1 MRFNTDKLN
10 SKIQLDELE
19 IQLHLGVSE
28 EERAKTQ
35 SVWIS
40 LTFEFCALPE
50 STSSDLISETVN
62 YSSLSKLLK
71 KEFNGSNIKT
81 IEYMGFRAFNLVSEE
96 IDQVGRLTLS
106 IRKFPTISGLKGGT
120 LFKLSGDLN

>member
-28 EERAKTQ
+28 EERAKIQ
-35 SVWIS
+35 SVWVS
-40 LTFEFCALPE
+40 LTFEFFTLPE

-71 KEFNGSNIKT
+71 NEFNGSNIKT
-81 IEYMGFRAFNLVSEE
+81 IEYMGFRAFNLVSQD

-106 IRKFPTISGLKGGT
+106 IRKFPSISGLKGGA
-120 LFKLSGDLN
+120 LFELSGDIN

>member
-28 EERAKTQ
+28 EERAKIQ

-40 LTFEFCALPE
+40 LIFEFFALPG

-62 YSSLSKLLK
+62 YSSLGKLLK
-71 KEFNGSNIKT
+71 SEFNGSNIKT
-81 IEYMGFRAFNLVSEE
+81 IEYMGFRAFNLVSED

-106 IRKFPTISGLKGGT
+106 IRKFPSISGLKGGA
-120 LFKLSGDLN
+120 LFELSGEIN

>member
-28 EERAKTQ
+28 EERAKIQ
-35 SVWIS
+35 SVWVS
-40 LTFEFCALPE
+40 LTFEFFTLPE

-71 KEFNGSNIKT
+71 SEFNGSNIKT
-81 IEYMGFRAFNLVSEE
+81 IEYMGFRAFKLVSED

-106 IRKFPTISGLKGGT
+106 IRKFPSISGLKGGA
-120 LFKLSGDLN
+120 LFELSGDIN

>member
-1 MRFNTDKLN
+1 MRFSTDKLS

-28 EERAKTQ
+28 EEREKPQ

-40 LTFEFCALPE
+40 LTFEFSALPE
-50 STSSDLISETVN
+50 STSSDMISGTVN

-71 KEFNGSNIKT
+71 SEFNGSNIKT
-81 IEYMGFRAFNLVSEE
+81 IEYMGFRAFNLVSQD

-106 IRKFPTISGLKGGT
+106 VRKFPSISGLKGGA
-120 LFKLSGDLN
+120 LFELSGDIN

>member
-1 MRFNTDKLN
+1 MRFNTDKLS

-28 EERAKTQ
+28 EEREKPQ

-40 LTFEFCALPE
+40 LTFEFFALPE
-50 STSSDLISETVN
+50 STSSDLISGTVN

-71 KEFNGSNIKT
+71 NEFNGSNIKT
-81 IEYMGFRAFNLVSEE
+81 IEYMGFRAFNLVSQD
-96 IDQVGRLTLS
+96 IDQAGRVTLS
-106 IRKFPTISGLKGGT
+106 LRKFPSISGLKGGA
-120 LFKLSGDLN
+120 LFELSGDIN

>member
-28 EERAKTQ
+28 EERAKIQ
-35 SVWIS
+35 SVWVS
-40 LTFEFCALPE
+40 LTFEFFTLPE

-71 KEFNGSNIKT
+71 NEFNGSNIKT
-81 IEYMGFRAFNLVSEE
+81 IEYMGFRAFKLVSED

-106 IRKFPTISGLKGGT
+106 IRKFPSISGLKGGA
-120 LFKLSGDLN
+120 LFELSGDIN

>member
-19 IQLHLGVSE
+19 IQLQLGVSE

-40 LTFEFCALPE
+40 LTFEFFAVPE
-50 STSSDLISETVN
+50 STSSDMISGTVN

-71 KEFNGSNIKT
+71 SEFSGSNIKT
-81 IEYMGFRAFNLVSEE
+81 IEYMGFRAFNLVSED
-96 IDQVGRLTLS
+96 IDQAGRLTLS
-106 IRKFPTISGLKGGT
+106 IRKFPSISGLKGGA
-120 LFKLSGDLN
+120 LFELSGDIN

>member
-28 EERAKTQ
+28 EERAKIQ

-40 LTFEFCALPE
+40 LTFEFFALPG

-71 KEFNGSNIKT
+71 SEFNGSNIKT
-81 IEYMGFRAFNLVSEE
+81 IEYMGFRAFNLVSED
-96 IDQVGRLTLS
+96 IDQAGRLTLS
-106 IRKFPTISGLKGGT
+106 IRKFPSISGLKGGA
-120 LFKLSGDLN
+120 LFELSGDIN

>member
-1 MRFNTDKLN
+1 MRFNSDKLN

-28 EERAKTQ
+28 EERAKIQ
-35 SVWIS
+35 SVWVS
-40 LTFEFCALPE
+40 LTFEFFTLPE

-71 KEFNGSNIKT
+71 SEFNGSNIKT

-106 IRKFPTISGLKGGT
+106 IRKFPSISGLKGGA
-120 LFKLSGDLN
+120 LFELSGDIN

>member
-1 MRFNTDKLN
+1 VRFNTDKLN

-28 EERAKTQ
+28 EERAKIQ
-35 SVWIS
+35 SVWVS
-40 LTFEFCALPE
+40 LTFEFFTLPE

-71 KEFNGSNIKT
+71 SEFNGSNIKT
-81 IEYMGFRAFNLVSEE
+81 IEYMGFRAFKLVSED

-106 IRKFPTISGLKGGT
+106 IRKFPSISGLKGGA
-120 LFKLSGDLN
+120 LFELSGDIN

>member
-28 EERAKTQ
+28 EERAKIQ

-40 LTFEFCALPE
+40 LTFEFFALPG

-71 KEFNGSNIKT
+71 SEFNGSNIKT
-81 IEYMGFRAFNLVSEE
+81 IEYMGFRAFNLVSED

-106 IRKFPTISGLKGGT
+106 IRKFPSISGLKGGA
-120 LFKLSGDLN
+120 LFELSGDIN

>member
-28 EERAKTQ
+28 EERENPQ

-40 LTFEFCALPE
+40 LTFEFFALPE
-50 STSSDLISETVN
+50 STSSDQITGTVK

-71 KEFNGSNIKT
+71 SEFNGSNIKT
-81 IEYMGFRAFNLVSEE
+81 IEYMGFRAFNLVSED
-96 IDQVGRLTLS
+96 IDQAGRLTLS
-106 IRKFPTISGLKGGT
+106 IRKFPSISGLKGGA
-120 LFKLSGDLN
+120 LFELSGDIN

>member
-19 IQLHLGVSE
+19 IELHLGVSE
-28 EERAKTQ
+28 EERTKTQ

-40 LTFEFCALPE
+40 LTFDFFALPE
-50 STSSDLISETVN
+50 STSSDLISGTVN

-71 KEFNGSNIKT
+71 SEFNGSNIKT
-81 IEYMGFRAFNLVSEE
+81 IEYMGFRAFNLVSQD

-106 IRKFPTISGLKGGT
+106 VRKFPSISGLKGGA
-120 LFKLSGDLN
+120 LFELSGDIN

>member
-40 LTFEFCALPE
+40 LTFEFFALPE
-50 STSSDLISETVN
+50 STSSDMISGTVN

-71 KEFNGSNIKT
+71 MNSTEAILRPLNT
-81 IEYMGFRAFNLVSEE
+81 WVSGHL
-96 IDQVGRLTLS
+96 I
-106 IRKFPTISGLKGGT
+106 
-120 LFKLSGDLN
+120 

>member
-28 EERAKTQ
+28 EERAKIQ
-35 SVWIS
+35 SVWVS
-40 LTFEFCALPE
+40 LTFDFFTLPE

-71 KEFNGSNIKT
+71 SEFNGSNIKT
-81 IEYMGFRAFNLVSEE
+81 IEYMGFRAFKLVSED
-96 IDQVGRLTLS
+96 IDQIGRLTLS
-106 IRKFPTISGLKGGT
+106 IRKFPSISGLKGGA
-120 LFKLSGDLN
+120 LFELSGDIN

>member
-1 MRFNTDKLN
+1 MRFNSDKLN

-28 EERAKTQ
+28 EERAKIQ
-35 SVWIS
+35 SVWVS
-40 LTFEFCALPE
+40 LTFEFFTLPE

-71 KEFNGSNIKT
+71 SEFNGSNIKT
-81 IEYMGFRAFNLVSEE
+81 IEYMGFRAFKLVSED

-106 IRKFPTISGLKGGT
+106 IRKFPSISGLKGGA
-120 LFKLSGDLN
+120 LFELSGDIN

>member
-19 IQLHLGVSE
+19 IQLHLGVPE

-40 LTFEFCALPE
+40 LTFEFFALPE
-50 STSSDLISETVN
+50 STSSDMISGTVN

-71 KEFNGSNIKT
+71 NEFSGSNIKT
-81 IEYMGFRAFNLVSEE
+81 IEYMGFRAFNLVSED
-96 IDQVGRLTLS
+96 IDQAGRLTLS
-106 IRKFPTISGLKGGT
+106 IRKFPSISGLKGGA
-120 LFKLSGDLN
+120 LFELSGDIN

>member
-1 MRFNTDKLN
+1 MKFRADKLN

-19 IQLHLGVSE
+19 IQLHLGVSQ
-28 EERAKTQ
+28 EERAEIQ

-40 LTFEFCALPE
+40 LAFEFSSLPE
-50 STSSDLISETVN
+50 STSSDLISGTVS

-71 KEFNGSNIKT
+71 SEFSGSDIKT
-81 IEYMGFRAFNLVSEE
+81 IEYMGFSAFDLISEN

-106 IRKFPTISGLKGGT
+106 IRKFPSISGLKGGA
-120 LFKLSGDLN
+120 LFELSGDFN

>member
-28 EERAKTQ
+28 EEREKPQ

-40 LTFEFCALPE
+40 LTFEFFALPE
-50 STSSDLISETVN
+50 STSSDMMSGTIN

-71 KEFNGSNIKT
+71 SEFNGSNIKT
-81 IEYMGFRAFNLVSEE
+81 IEYMGFRAFNLVSQD

-106 IRKFPTISGLKGGT
+106 IRKFPSISGLKGGA
-120 LFKLSGDLN
+120 LFELSGDIN

>member
-19 IQLHLGVSE
+19 IQLQLGVSE

-35 SVWIS
+35 SVWVS
-40 LTFEFCALPE
+40 LTFEFFALPE

-71 KEFNGSNIKT
+71 SEFNGSNIKT
-81 IEYMGFRAFNLVSEE
+81 IEYMGFRAFNLVSED

-106 IRKFPTISGLKGGT
+106 IRKFPSISGLKGGA
-120 LFKLSGDLN
+120 LFELSGDIN

>member
-28 EERAKTQ
+28 EERAKIQ
-35 SVWIS
+35 SVWVS
-40 LTFEFCALPE
+40 LTFEFFTLPE

-71 KEFNGSNIKT
+71 SEFNGSNIKT
-81 IEYMGFRAFNLVSEE
+81 IEYMGFRAFNLVSEN
-96 IDQVGRLTLS
+96 IDRVGRLTLS
-106 IRKFPTISGLKGGT
+106 IRKFPSISGLKGGA
-120 LFKLSGDLN
+120 LFELSGDIN

>member
-1 MRFNTDKLN
+1 VRFYTDKLN

-28 EERAKTQ
+28 EERAKPQ

-40 LTFEFCALPE
+40 LAFEFSALPE
-50 STSSDLISETVN
+50 STSSDLISGTVN

-71 KEFNGSNIKT
+71 SEFNGSNIKT
-81 IEYMGFRAFNLVSEE
+81 IEYMGFRAFNLVSEN
-96 IDQVGRLTLS
+96 IDRVGRLTLS
-106 IRKFPTISGLKGGT
+106 IRKFPSISGLKGGA
-120 LFKLSGDLN
+120 LFELSGDIN

>member
-28 EERAKTQ
+28 EERAKIQ
-35 SVWIS
+35 SVWVS
-40 LTFEFCALPE
+40 LTFEFFTLPE

-71 KEFNGSNIKT
+71 SEFNGSNIKT
-81 IEYMGFRAFNLVSEE
+81 IEYMGFRAFKLVSED
-96 IDQVGRLTLS
+96 IDQVGRLTHS
-106 IRKFPTISGLKGGT
+106 IRKFPSISGLKGGA
-120 LFKLSGDLN
+120 LFELSGDIN

>member
-28 EERAKTQ
+28 EERAKIQ
-35 SVWIS
+35 SVWVS
-40 LTFEFCALPE
+40 LTFEFFTLPE

-71 KEFNGSNIKT
+71 SEFNGSNIKT
-81 IEYMGFRAFNLVSEE
+81 IEYMGFRAFNLVSQD

-106 IRKFPTISGLKGGT
+106 IRKFPSISGLKGGA
-120 LFKLSGDLN
+120 LFELSGEIN

>member
-28 EERAKTQ
+28 EERAKIQ
-35 SVWIS
+35 SVWVS
-40 LTFEFCALPE
+40 LTFEFFTLPE

-71 KEFNGSNIKT
+71 NEFNGSNIKT
-81 IEYMGFRAFNLVSEE
+81 IEYMGFRAFNLVSED

-106 IRKFPTISGLKGGT
+106 IRKFPSISGLKGGA
-120 LFKLSGDLN
+120 LFELSGDIN

>member
-1 MRFNTDKLN
+1 MRFNTDKLS

-40 LTFEFCALPE
+40 LTFEFFALPE
-50 STSSDLISETVN
+50 STSSDLISGTVN

-71 KEFNGSNIKT
+71 SEFNGSNIKT

-120 LFKLSGDLN
+120 LFKLSGDIN

>member
-28 EERAKTQ
+28 EERAKIQ
-35 SVWIS
+35 SVWVS
-40 LTFEFCALPE
+40 LTFEFFTLPE

-62 YSSLSKLLK
+62 YSSLSKSLK
-71 KEFNGSNIKT
+71 SEFNGSNIKT
-81 IEYMGFRAFNLVSEE
+81 IEYMGFRAFKLVSED

-106 IRKFPTISGLKGGT
+106 IRKFPSISGLKGGA
-120 LFKLSGDLN
+120 LFELSGDIN

>member
-28 EERAKTQ
+28 EERAKIQ
-35 SVWIS
+35 SVWVS
-40 LTFEFCALPE
+40 LTFEFFTLPE

-71 KEFNGSNIKT
+71 NEFSGSNIKT
-81 IEYMGFRAFNLVSEE
+81 IEYMGFRAFNLVSED
-96 IDQVGRLTLS
+96 IDQAGRLTLS
-106 IRKFPTISGLKGGT
+106 IRKFPSISGLKGGA
-120 LFKLSGDLN
+120 LFELSGDIN

>member
-28 EERAKTQ
+28 EERAKIQ

-40 LTFEFCALPE
+40 LTFEFFALPG

-71 KEFNGSNIKT
+71 SEFNGSNIKT
-81 IEYMGFRAFNLVSEE
+81 IEYMGFRAFNLVSED

-106 IRKFPTISGLKGGT
+106 IKKFPSISGLKGGA
-120 LFKLSGDLN
+120 LFELSGDIN

>member
-1 MRFNTDKLN
+1 M
-10 SKIQLDELE
+10 
-19 IQLHLGVSE
+19 HLGVSE
-28 EERAKTQ
+28 EERAKIQ

-40 LTFEFCALPE
+40 LTFEFFALPG

-71 KEFNGSNIKT
+71 SEFNGSNIKT
-81 IEYMGFRAFNLVSEE
+81 IEYMGFRAFNLGSQD

-106 IRKFPTISGLKGGT
+106 IRKFPSISGLKGGA
-120 LFKLSGDLN
+120 LFELSGDIN